1 MSMRILSPFP
11 TVPTGI
17 QTIFIQQ
24 GPYAKEVI
32 NTELFYKVGYEDPH
46 ELGMLKGYVRVPA
59 SDPGELESAVYAVQ
73 STVTQTTINGNVLLR
88 LKKVEWPRNK
98 HT

>member
-32 NTELFYKVGYEDPH
+32 NTEPFYKVGYEDPH
-46 ELGMLKGYVRVPA
+46 ALGMLAGYVHVPA
-59 SDPGELESAVYAVQ
+59 TDPGELESAVYAVQ
-73 STVTQTTINGNVLLR
+73 SAVTQATTGGNTLLR

>member
-11 TVPTGI
+11 SVPAGI

-46 ELGMLKGYVRVPA
+46 ALGMLKGYVHVPA

-73 STVTQTTINGNVLLR
+73 SAVTEETVNGNVLLR

-98 HT
+98 YT